1 MKPEA
6 LGGLAGLSTR
16 PLPTTYYLLLTTYY
30 LLLTTY
36 YLLLPTTYYLLLTT
50 YYLLLT
56 TYFRLAREPASPGSG
71 AADGGA
77 TPGS

>member
-56 TYFRLAREPASPGSG
+56 SGWHVNRPALAVVLPMEVPPQVPS
-71 AADGGA
+71 
-77 TPGS
+77 